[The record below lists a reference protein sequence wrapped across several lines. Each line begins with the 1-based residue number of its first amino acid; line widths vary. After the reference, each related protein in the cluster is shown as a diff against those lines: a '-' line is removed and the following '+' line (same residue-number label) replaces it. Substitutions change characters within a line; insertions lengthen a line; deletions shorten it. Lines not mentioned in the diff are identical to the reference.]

1 MTGWFEDKLVEE
13 TGKPHALQTMD
24 YHLMLLPFSVRA
36 EVTPNGCEARV
47 AALNTAFSLT

>member
-13 TGKPHALQTMD
+13 TGRPHALQTMA

-36 EVTPNGCEARV
+36 EVTPTGWEARV
-47 AALNTAFSLT
+47 AGLNKAYSLT